1 MASKKKPKRK
11 LSKYNLHMQRE
22 MKAGKTF
29 DQAVALW
36 KPTGSSNKTSKKPQK
51 KVNKTAK
58 KTKKSRNSGIML
70 PGGLGPKGI
79 AMGAL
84 GLLFVPRITGIR
96 SPGGSKLATGLALR
110 TLKIGGGGPLAAVG
124 IMELALQYLGGSVMP
139 LLGGNGN
146 AGGATD
152 F

>member
-1 MASKKKPKRK
+1 MVKKKKGR
-11 LSKYNLHMQRE
+11 
-22 MKAGKTF
+22 
-29 DQAVALW
+29 
-36 KPTGSSNKTSKKPQK
+36 
-51 KVNKTAK
+51 
-58 KTKKSRNSGIML
+58 RNGGIRL

-84 GLLFVPRITGIR
+84 GLLIVPRITGIT

-124 IMELALQYLGGSVMP
+124 IMELALQYLGGG
-139 LLGGNGN
+139 LAGFNLGGGGN
-146 AGGATD
+146 SGGTD